1 MNRLKK
7 MTIYVGIF
15 WVASFF
21 FPAFALCQSDEELFQ
36 EAKIMIFDKEWENA
50 QERLEEL
57 MEEFPD
63 SPLYSQ
69 ALFYLGRTLE
79 NQKGEE
85 REAIDV
91 FKKYILRRD
100 SSEVLTQEA
109 ETSIIK
115 LSFILYEKGRKSYLK
130 EIKTRLYR
138 PNKIVR
144 YYAAIRLSYVKDKG
158 EAVKAIP
165 VLEEI
170 LEEGED
176 REIRDMAKIALLR
189 IDPDHFQEYEEK
201 RDERRSMLMKFK
213 IISKKTRAETFSLSI
228 PWALADLALANI
240 PEDAKAELR
249 REGYDLDRITKEI
262 IEGGRILEIVTKDA
276 IIKIWIE

>member
-7 MTIYVGIF
+7 MTIYLGIF
-15 WVASFF
+15 WVTSFF
-21 FPAFALCQSDEELFQ
+21 FPAYAHSQSDEELFQ
-36 EAKIMIFDKEWENA
+36 EAKIMIFDKDWENA
-50 QERLEEL
+50 QEKLEEL
-57 MEEFPD
+57 LEDYPD

-85 REAIDV
+85 KEAIDV
-91 FKKYILRRD
+91 FKKYILRSD
-100 SSEVLTQEA
+100 SNEVLTQEA

-115 LSFILYEKGRKSYLK
+115 LSFVLYEKGRKSYLK

-138 PNKIVR
+138 PNRIVR
-144 YYAAIRLSYVKDKG
+144 YYAAIRLSYVKDKR

-165 VLEEI
+165 VLKEI

-176 REIRDMAKIALLR
+176 QEIKDMAKIALLR
-189 IDPDHFQEYEEK
+189 IDPDYFQDYEENK
-201 RDERRSMLMKFK
+201 GERRLMLMKFRV
-213 IISKKTRAETFSLSI
+213 INKKTRAETFSLSI

-240 PEDAKAELR
+240 PEDAKADLR
-249 REGYDLDRITKEI
+249 KEGYDLDRILKEI
-262 IEGGRILEIVTKDA
+262 IEGGRIIEIETKET
-276 IIKIWIE
+276 IIKIWID

>member
-7 MTIYVGIF
+7 MTVYLGIF
-15 WVASFF
+15 WATSFF
-21 FPAFALCQSDEELFQ
+21 FPAFAHSQSDEELFQ

-50 QERLEEL
+50 QEKLEEL
-57 MEEFPD
+57 LEDYPD
-63 SPLYSQ
+63 SLLYSQ

-85 REAIDV
+85 KEAIDI
-91 FKKYILRRD
+91 FKKYILCRD

-115 LSFILYEKGRKSYLK
+115 LSFVLYEKGRASYLR

-144 YYAAIRLSYVKDKG
+144 YYAAIRLSYLKEKE
-158 EAVKAIP
+158 EARNAIP
-165 VLEEI
+165 VLKEI
-170 LEEGED
+170 LEEEED
-176 REIRDMAKIALLR
+176 QELKDKAKIALLR
-189 IDPDHFQEYEEK
+189 IDPDYFQDYEEK
-201 RDERRSMLMKFK
+201 RDERRLMLMRFRV
-213 IISKKTRAETFSLSI
+213 ISKRTREETFSLSI

-240 PEDAKAELR
+240 PEDAKADLR
-249 REGYDLDRITKEI
+249 REGYDLDRIFKEV
-262 IEGGRILEIVTKDA
+262 IEGGRIIEIETKET
-276 IIKIWIE
+276 IIKIWID